1 MPQMRMGDK
10 QPRQRMNYGGEM
22 KGYAEGDEVFM
33 PSNPNQ
39 IAFSIETEI
48 KNLMNEYEMAANN
61 GEIERAQMVA
71 EANQR
76 IRS

>member
-1 MPQMRMGDK
+1 MGMGEVM
-10 QPRQRMNYGGEM
+10 QPRMM
-22 KGYAEGDEVFM
+22 MAEGDDEVFM
-33 PSNPNQ
+33 QTSNPNQ

-71 EANQR
+71 EQINELE
-76 IRS
+76 S